1 VGEAFSMNIDVAVV
15 IVSWNVREY
24 LADCLRS
31 VCADIT
37 RSRLRGEIFV
47 VDNASTDG
55 SVAVVKEDFSNIRL
69 IEHCENVGFAGRSAC
84 REGHERF

>member
-1 VGEAFSMNIDVAVV
+1 MGEAFSMNIDVAVI

-31 VCADIT
+31 VCADLT
-37 RSRLRGEIFV
+37 RSQLRGEIFV

-55 SVAVVKEDFSNIRL
+55 SLEIIKSKYASVSL
-69 IEHCENVGFAGRSAC
+69 IIL
-84 REGHERF
+84 